1 MLVHIPLELYPYF
14 FKSVL
19 SLIFD
24 EISPLE
30 KSAQAEDDFD
40 EIDDDSDQ
48 DPGYKQPA
56 FLNVSITPVEVSV
69 ICPRR
74 LVEKYFNPLIQELGQ
89 LDSSLQSRLGISQN
103 DYIAMQVLGQGLEA
117 GKRVLE
123 LTSPLALAGMYVE
136 TSGNPISRTDL
147 SDMPVQLH
155 FLHLNLL
162 LRLYSRS
169 TT

>member
-1 MLVHIPLELYPYF
+1 MHIPLELYPYF
-14 FKSVL
+14 FKAVL

-24 EISPLE
+24 EIAPLD
-30 KSAQAEDDFD
+30 KSTQVDDDFE
-40 EIDDDSDQ
+40 EIDDDSIQ
-48 DPGYKQPA
+48 GRECKQPA

-123 LTSPLALAGMYVE
+123 LTSPLAMAGMYVS
-136 TSGNPISRTDL
+136 TPGNPL
-147 SDMPVQLH
+147 SKAELANTLIQFHL
-155 FLHLNLL
+155 LHLNLL
-162 LRLYSRS
+162 LRLHPRS
-169 TT
+169 TAQ